1 MQLVRSSL
9 GLSGLLTG
17 VKAERRGSR
26 IDLNPVAYTTAGAML
41 SPLGEEK
48 AITVSTS
55 AAFAVATLMI
65 AEQAWAKRQVIP
77 MNGFKTWL
85 NGDFTFST

>member
-1 MQLVRSSL
+1 
-9 GLSGLLTG
+9 
-17 VKAERRGSR
+17 
-26 IDLNPVAYTTAGAML
+26 ML

-55 AAFAVATLMI
+55 AAFVVATLMI